1 MPSAYLSHVTESYC
15 PFAGTVD
22 EEIALLGMELRSS
35 DDLRE
40 LLHVG
45 RLDVHDV
52 KGLVGDL
59 HVPEVDAEII
69 G

>member
-1 MPSAYLSHVTESYC
+1 MNAYLSHVTESYC

>member
-1 MPSAYLSHVTESYC
+1 MKAYLSHVTESYC

-35 DDLRE
+35 DDLCE

-52 KGLVGDL
+52 KGLVGAL

>member
-1 MPSAYLSHVTESYC
+1 MKAYLSHVTESYC